1 MLAQLILALV
11 SSSWMFLATVLI
23 PLDGPP
29 QICQNKYRALNTKNQ
44 CLTLFATYTKNEGL
58 LFVNHASSLML
69 AVGVGSFVRH
79 GRERLVLHIFRLLK
93 KIERSEYVAIILDI

>member
-1 MLAQLILALV
+1 MDVFGHGAHTARW
-11 SSSWMFLATVLI
+11 STT
-23 PLDGPP
+23 
-29 QICQNKYRALNTKNQ
+29 N
-44 CLTLFATYTKNEGL
+44 TKNEGL